1 MQERLRDI
9 RDAVL
14 SRATREPLIMG
25 VLNVTPDSFSDGGQ
39 TYDPQ
44 AALMRALEMTGEGAD
59 IIDVGGESTR
69 PGAEFVSEA
78 VELGRI
84 ESVIS
89 AVCEATNTPV
99 SIDTYKAGVARAAA
113 SVGAVVIN
121 DVWGMTRDAG
131 MASVVADTECALVV
145 TYNRGTAD
153 EVINL
158 IDDMRG
164 FFDRAL
170 KTAADAGIPRDRLIL
185 DPGLGFAKTY
195 EQNFLALGRLDVLQD
210 YKLPILVGVSRKSF
224 IGRLLNR
231 TVDRRLAGT
240 IAANLAALQSGATI
254 LRVHDVA
261 AHRDAI
267 SVRSAIGD
275 SR

>member
-25 VLNVTPDSFSDGGQ
+25 ILNVTPDSFSDGGQ

-89 AVCEATNTPV
+89 AVCEATNAPV